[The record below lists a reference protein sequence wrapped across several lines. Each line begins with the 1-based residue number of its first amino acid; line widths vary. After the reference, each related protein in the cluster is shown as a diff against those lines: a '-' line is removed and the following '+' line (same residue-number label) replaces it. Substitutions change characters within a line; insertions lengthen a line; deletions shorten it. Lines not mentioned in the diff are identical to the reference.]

1 MIETGGSVRR
11 GLVLTALAA
20 GAALLIAGCRSEATP
35 NLESLDSTST
45 AASGTT
51 VVSAAPIDDA
61 PPPSDSAPLSATA
74 ITGDSISASEEADRA
89 AAEAQYTKFWQVY
102 LALPHTP
109 EDQWA
114 AILEPVAVEPMFSNA
129 QTDARSVINAGW
141 DTYGEFGHRYSW
153 PQPINGSDTALLTDC
168 EDGSQTG
175 ALETATSN
183 KKTVGTERSHKQGS
197 LVRGADGIWRV
208 QGSFFIKDTHC

>member
-1 MIETGGSVRR
+1 MRR
-11 GLVLTALAA
+11 GLVTAVAV
-20 GAALLIAGCRSEATP
+20 GATLLIAGCTGGPTP
-35 NLESLDSTST
+35 NLQSLDSTSAT
-45 AASGTT
+45 APSTT
-51 VVSAAPIDDA
+51 IVSSAPIDAA
-61 PPPSDSAPLSATA
+61 PPPSASALSNPTSTTA
-74 ITGDSISASEEADRA
+74 GAISASEEADRA

-114 AILEPVAVEPMFSNA
+114 AMLAPVAVEPMISNA
-129 QTDARSVINAGW
+129 QKDARSVINAGW

-153 PQPINGSDTALLTDC
+153 PQPINGGDTALLTDC

-197 LVRGADGIWRV
+197 LVRGTDGIWRV
-208 QGSFFIKDTHC
+208 QGSFFIKGTPC